1 MLQSVVTPNSS
12 LDPDKSYEGY
22 LEISHTAELV
32 DASFSADGTAI
43 AIASADG
50 FVKFFQV
57 SSKRDVTYLL
67 LHKQISISI
76 FKFSAI
82 H

>member
-1 MLQSVVTPNSS
+1 MLQSVVTPNSP
-12 LDPDKSYEGY
+12 LDPDETYEGY
-22 LEISHTAELV
+22 LEISHTAEWV

-57 SSKRDVTYLL
+57 SFKWFTISFSCYL
-67 LHKQISISI
+67 SP
-76 FKFSAI
+76 FNY
-82 H
+82 